1 MKVTINSYFL
11 YLILTILLL
20 SSCSNL
26 STLEK
31 EIVGTWY
38 WQESRDQFEEKGF
51 VKLNENRTNSYE
63 LIAVNQ
69 TEKIAI
75 IKQEEDGNWFL
86 NQENSICIATEWSAS
101 SFFSKAKAEDSVC
114 YWYIREVSSGN
125 IQLILKHNGVLKNE
139 IVAVRK

>member
-1 MKVTINSYFL
+1 MKVTINSHFFYI
-11 YLILTILLL
+11 ILTILLL

-75 IKQEEDGNWFL
+75 IKQEEDGRL
-86 NQENSICIATEWSAS
+86 
-101 SFFSKAKAEDSVC
+101 
-114 YWYIREVSSGN
+114 
-125 IQLILKHNGVLKNE
+125 LVLE
-139 IVAVRK
+139 SRK